1 MDSFLMIR
9 LQSCTFCLKRREWR
23 DGQFRAVTRE
33 FEESDQQ
40 NLAANPCIIIIYTS
54 LKVYVSWLIV
64 HYTYLIYIIKDLSWH
79 IIVCGIQIQRK
90 EIIYRNGYNKC

>member
-33 FEESDQQ
+33 FEESDQRLEQ
-40 NLAANPCIIIIYTS
+40 NLAANPCTDSS
-54 LKVYVSWLIV
+54 LAESMA
-64 HYTYLIYIIKDLSWH
+64 
-79 IIVCGIQIQRK
+79 
-90 EIIYRNGYNKC
+90 E